1 MNIYIKLIVILAVI
15 ITDIN
20 FAMSQED
27 GGWGQMNERNS
38 KEYWKK
44 RHEEEKAHKK
54 AVKEHWKNVGK
65 ETEVGSQKK
74 VYKRMKKTQKTS
86 NRINNKK
93 NRNPFMRKNK
103 RLDRDPLYKRI
114 LYKLRKNKKK
124 DS

>member
-1 MNIYIKLIVILAVI
+1 MKIYFTSILILLVI
-15 ITDIN
+15 IIN
-20 FAMSQED
+20 PNNVNAQED
-27 GGWGQMNERNS
+27 GGWGQLNERNS

-44 RHEEEKAHKK
+44 RHKEEKAHKK
-54 AVKEHWKNVGK
+54 AVKEHWKNVGS

-74 VYKRMKKTQKTS
+74 VYKRMKSTKKTS

-124 DS
+124 ES

>member
-1 MNIYIKLIVILAVI
+1 MKINFKI
-15 ITDIN
+15 ITLLTSIVVNIN
-20 FAMSQED
+20 VVFAQED
-27 GGWGQMNERNS
+27 GGWGQLNERNS

-44 RHEEEKAHKK
+44 RHDEEKAHKK
-54 AVKEHWKNVGK
+54 EVKEHWKRVGN
-65 ETEVGSQKK
+65 ETEIGSQQK
-74 VYKRMKKTQKTS
+74 VYKRMKNTKRVS

-93 NRNPFMRKNK
+93 NRHLFMRKNK